1 MQELGLAELMPQ
13 AFRDHDY
20 EVWVPSQGHARTL
33 LDALVTHE
41 LTLLRAREAWLRTHV
56 EEPARAAA
64 LERARVLEGRE
75 LAVLRNEQIH
85 DQLFHRAYQA
95 LVRSRRTSRA
105 QPARPRAAAAPSEP
119 RAPRAALLTEA
130 PPRTHRQAHTVFLDY
145 HAAHRAALADIAAEQ
160 AYAEALKAAEDS
172 SGETP
177 TDQ

>member
-1 MQELGLAELMPQ
+1 
-13 AFRDHDY
+13 
-20 EVWVPSQGHARTL
+20 V
-33 LDALVTHE
+33 DALATHE

-105 QPARPRAAAAPSEP
+105 QPASPRAAAAPSEP

-130 PPRTHRQAHTVFLDY
+130 PPKTHRQAHTVFLDY
-145 HAAHRAALADIAAEQ
+145 HAAHRAALEDIAAEKQ
-160 AYAEALKAAEDS
+160 LALSDPVSDAASTGPPVE
-172 SGETP
+172 
-177 TDQ
+177 